1 MHLRALRSLARL
13 HAPCRACHLKCT
25 AVVFARK
32 YSGSPVRALATLSV
46 VFCSARRAVPEFV
59 PGLTPRKPIKL
70 NAHLSLRHG
79 LQSIT
84 YLHPAI
90 IRSDDAITPHRL
102 RLLRRHL
109 LLRSKGKS

>member
-1 MHLRALRSLARL
+1 M
-13 HAPCRACHLKCT
+13 PD
-25 AVVFARK
+25 
-32 YSGSPVRALATLSV
+32 
-46 VFCSARRAVPEFV
+46 FV
-59 PGLTPRKPIKL
+59 PGLTPSKPIKL

-90 IRSDDAITPHRL
+90 IRSDDANNSAQTPPPSPA
-102 RLLRRHL
+102 L